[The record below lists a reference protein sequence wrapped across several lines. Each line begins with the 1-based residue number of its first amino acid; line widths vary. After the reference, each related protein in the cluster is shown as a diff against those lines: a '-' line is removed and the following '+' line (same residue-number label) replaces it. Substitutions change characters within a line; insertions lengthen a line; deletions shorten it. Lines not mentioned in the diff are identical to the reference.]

1 MIRLISLEQREEDNG
16 DREKRELE
24 KEEKGS
30 GGRRDGG
37 WGWKRKGTEFV
48 KLDISNNRGFKQSLR
63 VTEEGRSSV

>member
-1 MIRLISLEQREEDNG
+1 MIRLISLEQKEEDTR

-37 WGWKRKGTEFV
+37 CWKRKGTEFV
-48 KLDISNNRGFKQSLR
+48 KLDISNYRGFKQSLR
-63 VTEEGRSSV
+63 VTEEGKSSV